1 MRVLPPVHAPLLG
14 ICPHCMLVLVMITE
28 MKNTKTPELHCAL
41 CYAGFTCMHLAHHEL
56 ESVIIIIIITVIVII
71 IIPQQRCSFFEGA
84 PARRQPPPGT
94 ASMSHQYPR
103 AMPPGPQQ
111 SGHQEFDPGLLFQ
124 LLQAP
129 SFAPAA
135 DEMNQNKRKHDQLQV
150 GKIASCS
157 DALWT

>member
-1 MRVLPPVHAPLLG
+1 MFP
-14 ICPHCMLVLVMITE
+14 
-28 MKNTKTPELHCAL
+28 
-41 CYAGFTCMHLAHHEL
+41 
-56 ESVIIIIIITVIVII
+56 
-71 IIPQQRCSFFEGA
+71 FEGA

-150 GKIASCS
+150 GNIAVLHKGHDMLQYKLVHLTELSLLCY
-157 DALWT
+157 LTCGRQYG

>member
-1 MRVLPPVHAPLLG
+1 MLL
-14 ICPHCMLVLVMITE
+14 L
-28 MKNTKTPELHCAL
+28 
-41 CYAGFTCMHLAHHEL
+41 
-56 ESVIIIIIITVIVII
+56 
-71 IIPQQRCSFFEGA
+71 EGA

-150 GKIASCS
+150 SNIASCS
-157 DALWT
+157 DAQGT

>member
-1 MRVLPPVHAPLLG
+1 MPCKLSVQFYQQQACLSHGWMRVLPPIHASPAWHLH
-14 ICPHCMLVLVMITE
+14 IPYALVLVMTNRNE
-28 MKNTKTPELHCAL
+28 EHKNARASLRFVLCWLDTKAMMLL
-41 CYAGFTCMHLAHHEL
+41 L
-56 ESVIIIIIITVIVII
+56 
-71 IIPQQRCSFFEGA
+71 QGA

-103 AMPPGPQQ
+103 AMPSGPQQ

-150 GKIASCS
+150 HPIASCS
-157 DALWT
+157 SALWA